1 LHMHVD
7 GGSVHGCI
15 LHTRREPF
23 QRRDSEMPENRQLAT
38 KQSRVSATVPILL
51 YHSVSDSPSSYIK
64 RFAVSPETFRRHL
77 AAIAERG
84 CTTLTV
90 SEYVD
95 AAATGPANVPD
106 GTVVVTFD
114 DGYEDFYEHAL
125 PALLDFGIKA
135 TIYVASG
142 FLRDF
147 DDGSAAA
154 ARGRMMDVTQLQHVA
169 DAGTEIGGHTHSH
182 PELDTLRRA
191 DARDEIESCKVL
203 LTEVVGREIRSFA
216 YPHGYSSASVRR
228 LVEAAGYDSACGV
241 KNAISSPDDDR
252 FSLSRLMIRD
262 VTSLH
267 DLEQWL
273 GGAGAPIAPR
283 REQIRTRG
291 WRVVRRFRAAT
302 RQRRR

>member
-1 LHMHVD
+1 MSAVPQLTD
-7 GGSVHGCI
+7 
-15 LHTRREPF
+15 
-23 QRRDSEMPENRQLAT
+23 RQP
-38 KQSRVSATVPILL
+38 RMYPHVPILL
-51 YHSVSDSPSSYIK
+51 YHSISDSPSPYIR
-64 RFAVSPETFRRHL
+64 RFAVPPATFRRHL

-95 AAATGPANVPD
+95 AAASGPANVPD
-106 GTVVVTFD
+106 RTVVVTFD

-125 PALLDFGIKA
+125 PALLDFGIEA
-135 TIYVASG
+135 TLYVTSG

-147 DDGSAAA
+147 DDGSVAG
-154 ARGRMMDVTQLQHVA
+154 ARGRMMNLTELQYAADV
-169 DAGTEIGGHTHSH
+169 GTEIGGHTHSH
-182 PELDTLRRA
+182 PELDTLPRA
-191 DARDEIESCKVL
+191 HARDEIERCKVL
-203 LTEVVGREIRSFA
+203 LTDAVGREIRSFA

-241 KNAISSPDDDR
+241 KNAISSPNDDR

-273 GGAGAPIAPR
+273 AGTGAPTAPR
-283 REQIRTRG
+283 REPIRTRG
-291 WRVVRRFRAAT
+291 WRVVRRVRAVAT
-302 RQRRR
+302 RERGR

>member
-1 LHMHVD
+1 ME
-7 GGSVHGCI
+7 GN
-15 LHTRREPF
+15 RRLTEEHP
-23 QRRDSEMPENRQLAT
+23 
-38 KQSRVSATVPILL
+38 RVSPGVPILV
-51 YHSVSDSPSSYIK
+51 YHSVSDSPSPYIS
-64 RFAVSPETFRRHL
+64 RFAVPPDTFRRHL

-95 AAATGPANVPD
+95 ATAGPVNVPD
-106 GTVVVTFD
+106 RTVVVTFD
-114 DGYEDFYEHAL
+114 DGYEDFHEHAL
-125 PALLDFGIKA
+125 PALLDFGMKA
-135 TIYVASG
+135 TLYVTSG

-154 ARGRMMDVTQLQHVA
+154 ARGRMMNVTQLQAAA

-191 DARDEIESCKVL
+191 HAREEIERCKVL
-203 LTEVVGREIRSFA
+203 LMEAIGREIRSFA

-241 KNAISSPDDDR
+241 GNAISSPNDDR

-267 DLEQWL
+267 DLEHWL
-273 GGAGAPIAPR
+273 AGAGAPTTRR
-283 REQIRTRG
+283 REPIRRRG
-291 WRVVRRFRAAT
+291 WRVVRRVRAVAT

>member
-1 LHMHVD
+1 MA
-7 GGSVHGCI
+7 
-15 LHTRREPF
+15 
-23 QRRDSEMPENRQLAT
+23 ENRQLAA
-38 KQSRVSATVPILL
+38 QQPRVSATVPILL
-51 YHSVSDSPSSYIK
+51 YHSVSDSPSSYIR
-64 RFAVSPETFRRHL
+64 RFAVPPDTFRRHL

-95 AAATGPANVPD
+95 ALATGPANAPD
-106 GTVVVTFD
+106 RTVVVTFD

-125 PALLDFGIKA
+125 PALLDFGLKA
-135 TIYVASG
+135 TLYVTSG

-147 DDGSAAA
+147 DDGSVAA
-154 ARGRMMDVTQLQHVA
+154 ARGRMMNVTQLQYAA

-191 DARDEIESCKVL
+191 HAQDEIERCKVL

-273 GGAGAPIAPR
+273 AGAGAPIARR
-283 REQIRTRG
+283 RELIRTRG
-291 WRVVRRFRAAT
+291 WRVVRRVRAAAT

>member
-1 LHMHVD
+1 
-7 GGSVHGCI
+7 
-15 LHTRREPF
+15 
-23 QRRDSEMPENRQLAT
+23 MPENRRLTEEQP
-38 KQSRVSATVPILL
+38 RVPPRVPILL
-51 YHSVSDSPSSYIK
+51 YHSVSDSPSPYIS
-64 RFAVSPETFRRHL
+64 RFAVPPDTFRRHL

-84 CTTLTV
+84 GTALTV

-106 GTVVVTFD
+106 RTVVVTFD

-125 PALLDFGIKA
+125 PALVDFGIKA
-135 TIYVASG
+135 TLYVTSG

-147 DDGSAAA
+147 DDGLAAA
-154 ARGRMMDVTQLQHVA
+154 ARGRMMSLTQLQYAA

-191 DARDEIESCKVL
+191 HAREEIERCKAL
-203 LTEVVGREIRSFA
+203 LAEAVGREIRSFA

-241 KNAISSPDDDR
+241 RNAISSPDDDR

-273 GGAGAPIAPR
+273 AGAGVPTARR
-283 REQIRTRG
+283 REPIRTRG
-291 WRVVRRFRAAT
+291 WRVVRRVRAVAT
-302 RQRRR
+302 RQRGR